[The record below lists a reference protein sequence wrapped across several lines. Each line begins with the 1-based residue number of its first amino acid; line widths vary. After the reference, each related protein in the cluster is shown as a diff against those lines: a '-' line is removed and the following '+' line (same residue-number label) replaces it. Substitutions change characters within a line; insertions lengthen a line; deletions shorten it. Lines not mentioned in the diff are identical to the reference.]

1 MGFLDYEI
9 EDPVG
14 IFDDQRIRVD
24 GRLFFQKLPDFDT
37 PLGTYDGTN
46 SNAYEAKIT
55 VRKAF
60 NPDISTDRN
69 VVVRILD
76 TNEVPNIDSFIAGGK
91 ELDEIATY
99 QHEENVLEVFELIQ
113 ASDPENDAFEFFIKP
128 EKDSAYFE
136 INSSTGELKF
146 LDHPDYDENTL
157 SYQAYEL
164 TLMVRETNQP
174 SQLSEYP
181 IMIELQDG
189 SELPFFSPETDLGTD
204 RNYTWDYN
212 GSDGSV
218 LVKLTEDGT
227 GYAFPLKLFGASDEN
242 NELTPPPENTPPAGI
257 KENTYSIL
265 TPLNGVMP
273 GYPMTIRLYTTTCF
287 LITTRRLTVLTR
299 WF

>member
-1 MGFLDYEI
+1 MLKDLFSGNAPSKIDTDGAEKLAVSYGYDPENPNDFPAILVSAETSVFVFKHVDDKYLESSEIDLGIAQPVKSMSFVDLNRRWAFLDYEI

-174 SQLSEYP
+174 SRSL
-181 IMIELQDG
+181 
-189 SELPFFSPETDLGTD
+189 
-204 RNYTWDYN
+204 
-212 GSDGSV
+212 
-218 LVKLTEDGT
+218 
-227 GYAFPLKLFGASDEN
+227 
-242 NELTPPPENTPPAGI
+242 NT
-257 KENTYSIL
+257 L
-265 TPLNGVMP
+265 
-273 GYPMTIRLYTTTCF
+273 
-287 LITTRRLTVLTR
+287 
-299 WF
+299 